1 MSLDTP
7 AKERE
12 FMGLLTRY
20 SLIFMSDDDM
30 DKVAKN
36 EIIIECSSLTGSHF

>member
-20 SLIFMSDDDM
+20 SLILMIDDDM
-30 DKVAKN
+30 GEVAKN
-36 EIIIECSSLTGSHF
+36 EIIIEFNTS